1 MHRTRVAVLSAAA
14 IVAALGLSGC
24 GDETHPAATSTP
36 VVTTLRTPAPAAPP
50 PASLP
55 PPTALTDVLYRLAD
69 ASVPGADKVG
79 LVEHGT
85 AADAEALDKF
95 GRALADSG
103 FTPLTFEATDLVW
116 SQSDPGNV
124 VATIAV
130 KAANRSSGGNFTYP
144 MEFNPL
150 RNTWQLTRQT
160 ADLLLQL
167 GQTPTATPPR

>member
-1 MHRTRVAVLSAAA
+1 MHRTRVAVLSAVT

-24 GDETHPAATSTP
+24 SNETHPAATSTP
-36 VVTTLRTPAPAAPP
+36 PVTTLSTATASPPAPAPM
-50 PASLP
+50 P

-69 ASVPGADKVG
+69 TSVPGADKVG

-103 FTPLTFEATDLVW
+103 FMPLTFEATDLAW

-124 VATIAV
+124 LATITA
-130 KAANRSSGGNFTYP
+130 KAANRPSGGDFTFP
-144 MEFNPL
+144 MEFTPV

-167 GQTPTATPPR
+167 GQTPTATTPR

>member
-1 MHRTRVAVLSAAA
+1 M
-14 IVAALGLSGC
+14 
-24 GDETHPAATSTP
+24 
-36 VVTTLRTPAPAAPP
+36 
-50 PASLP
+50 
-55 PPTALTDVLYRLAD
+55 LYRLAD

-130 KAANRSSGGNFTYP
+130 KAANRPSGGNFTYP

-167 GQTPTATPPR
+167 GQTPTATPTPLSTPACGSGGWSSTCCSVTCVRSSRSAPPSGR